1 MVFRRKHKLGWW
13 QSARQLFYH
22 KGGWSRAL
30 SYIGHRMSRLKDSPH
45 KVSRGIAAGVFV
57 CFTPFFGFHFFLA
70 AVIAFIIR
78 GNVLSAI
85 LATFFGNPLTF
96 PFISWGSLR
105 LGTFLLGRDFSD
117 AEFKSSRNSF
127 NEVMYE
133 IYENIKSI
141 FTSKVSSWQETLDFI
156 NILWSNIFEF
166 INIFLL
172 PYLVGG
178 LIPGFMFAILFY
190 FASVPIISVYQNR
203 RKGRLRQKWVTIR
216 ERAVKVKGV
225 VDYED
230 KEP

>member
-13 QSARQLFYH
+13 QSARQLFYP

-190 FASVPIISVYQNR
+190 FASVPIISAYQNR

-216 ERAVKVKGV
+216 ERAVKAKGV
-225 VDYED
+225 IDYED